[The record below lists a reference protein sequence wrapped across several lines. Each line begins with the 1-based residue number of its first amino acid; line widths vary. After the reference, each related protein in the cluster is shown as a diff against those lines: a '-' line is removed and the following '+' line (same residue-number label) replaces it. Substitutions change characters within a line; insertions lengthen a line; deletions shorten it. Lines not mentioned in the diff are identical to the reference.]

1 VLDSIAMMLA
11 ATVGTVGAADPAA
24 AAEAAEAVRIDSV
37 LDFVMKGG
45 IMMIPIGLC
54 SLVTLTV
61 VIERLVSL
69 RRRRI
74 IPASFLPG
82 LKKKLEQ
89 STDRAG
95 ALKYCRDDGSP
106 VARVFEAGIRRLG
119 GPIDVVERNIQEAG
133 QREVLNLRKHLRVLS
148 VIAAVSPLLGLLGT
162 IFGMITAFQTVAT
175 AADALGRTE
184 LLAKGIYEAMITTAA
199 GLIVAIP
206 ALICYHWL
214 SAKVQ
219 KLVMEIDAMSYEFV
233 EDRASGAAPR
243 TPAPA
248 SRPEVVDGNA
258 TPQAQPKMAT

>member
-1 VLDSIAMMLA
+1 VLDRLDSIAMMLT
-11 ATVGTVGAADPAA
+11 ATAGDAA
-24 AAEAAEAVRIDSV
+24 AATSAADAVRIDSV

-54 SLVTLTV
+54 SLVTVTV

-74 IPASFLPG
+74 IPTAFLSG
-82 LKKKLEQ
+82 LQKQLEGAG
-89 STDRAG
+89 DRDG
-95 ALKYCRDDGSP
+95 ALQYCRDDGSP

-119 GPIDVVERNIQEAG
+119 GPLDVVERNIQEAG

-175 AADALGRTE
+175 AAEALGRTE

-206 ALICYHWL
+206 ALVCYHWL

-219 KLVMEIDAMSYEFV
+219 TLVMEIDAMSYDFV
-233 EDRASGAAPR
+233 EERAASATRGNP
-243 TPAPA
+243 PPA
-248 SRPEVVDGNA
+248 SRADGIDGV
-258 TPQAQPKMAT
+258 AQSHPKPKMAT

>member
-1 VLDSIAMMLA
+1 MLTA
-11 ATVGTVGAADPAA
+11 QAADGAA
-24 AAEAAEAVRIDSV
+24 AADEAVRINSV
-37 LDFVMKGG
+37 FDFVMKGG

-61 VIERLVSL
+61 VIERLITL
-69 RRRRI
+69 KRGKI
-74 IPASFLPG
+74 IPAGFLPG
-82 LKKKLEQ
+82 LRKHFDNG
-89 STDRAG
+89 SDRDA
-95 ALKYCRDDGSP
+95 ALAYCQKDGSP

-133 QREVLNLRKHLRVLS
+133 QREVLGLRKHLRVLS
-148 VIAAVSPLLGLLGT
+148 VVAAVSPLLGLLGT

-219 KLVMEIDAMSYEFV
+219 KIVMEIDAMSYEFV
-233 EDRASGAAPR
+233 EDLAADD
-243 TPAPA
+243 TPPVAGQLKGQDREA
-248 SRPEVVDGNA
+248 G
-258 TPQAQPKMAT
+258 

>member
-1 VLDSIAMMLA
+1 MLELLDTIGAMLTTAPAGDA
-11 ATVGTVGAADPAA
+11 AG

-37 LDFVMKGG
+37 FDFVMKGG

-74 IPASFLPG
+74 IPAGFLPG
-82 LKKKLEQ
+82 LQKRL
-89 STDRAG
+89 DGAGDLPG
-95 ALKYCRDDGSP
+95 ALAYCRKDGSS

-133 QREVLNLRKHLRVLS
+133 QREVLGLRKHLRVLS

-175 AADALGRTE
+175 AAEALGRTE

-206 ALICYHWL
+206 ALVCYHWL

-233 EDRASGAAPR
+233 EDRATGGPRRAAATKRADAADGIGATR
-243 TPAPA
+243 
-248 SRPEVVDGNA
+248 
-258 TPQAQPKMAT
+258 PKMAT

>member
-1 VLDSIAMMLA
+1 MLEHIAPIVTMLTA
-11 ATVGTVGAADPAA
+11 QAADGAA
-24 AAEAAEAVRIDSV
+24 AAETAEAVRIDSV
-37 LDFVMKGG
+37 FDFVMKGG

-61 VIERLVSL
+61 VIERLITL
-69 RRRRI
+69 KRGKI
-74 IPASFLPG
+74 IPSKFIEG
-82 LKKKLEQ
+82 LRKHFDNG
-89 STDRAG
+89 SDRDA
-95 ALKYCRDDGSP
+95 ALAYCQKDGSS

-133 QREVLNLRKHLRVLS
+133 QREVLGLRKHLRVLS

-175 AADALGRTE
+175 AAEALGRTE

-206 ALICYHWL
+206 ALVCYHWL

-233 EDRASGAAPR
+233 EDLANNDEGPTVAAR
-243 TPAPA
+243 LQ
-248 SRPEVVDGNA
+248 
-258 TPQAQPKMAT
+258 PQDREAG